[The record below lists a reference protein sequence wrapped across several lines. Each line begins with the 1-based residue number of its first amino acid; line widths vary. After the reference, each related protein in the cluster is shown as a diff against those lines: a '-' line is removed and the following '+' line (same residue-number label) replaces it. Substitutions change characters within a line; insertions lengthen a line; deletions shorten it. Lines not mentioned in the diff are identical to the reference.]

1 MGFPRRRG
9 LYRRYIQSLGKR
21 NKVYIDNPTILIE
34 NPENIIQL
42 IDDNSM
48 NLGIVLDLIRLNEVK
63 PIINHCKPELITYKL
78 EFGVTRYYCGCNL
91 SKFFYC
97 R

>member
-9 LYRRYIQSLGKR
+9 LYRRYIKDLGKR

-48 NLGIVLDLIRLNEVK
+48 NLGIVLDLIRLDEVK
-63 PIINHCKPELITYKL
+63 PIITHCKPE
-78 EFGVTRYYCGCNL
+78 FGVTQYYYGC
-91 SKFFYC
+91 KFFYC